1 MRRPL
6 FWERFNARLVPDPE
20 SGCVLW
26 TGRLNKAGYGVIR
39 MDGREQQVHR
49 VTWELEVG
57 PVPDD
62 MELDHV
68 LARGCV
74 HRNCANVAHLEPV
87 THRENLLR
95 APNSPAAINAAKTHC
110 KHGHAFDEENTR
122 PHMTAA
128 PGRGRRCKT
137 GDRIRNLAFY
147 RHRNIQ
153 RKTRREGSPDGYVQA
168 KRRADGAGF
177 WGLGG
182 WVDGLDISY
191 KGGSKS
197 GMRRREPDAQ
207 VAHLAG
213 KPEKR

>member
-137 GDRIRNLAFY
+137 CDRIRNLAYY
-147 RHRNIQ
+147 RQRNTQ
-153 RKTRREGSPDGYVQA
+153 RKKRREVGPDGYVQG
-168 KRRADGAGF
+168 KSRADGAG
-177 WGLGG
+177 WEGG
-182 WVDGLDISY
+182 T
-191 KGGSKS
+191 
-197 GMRRREPDAQ
+197 
-207 VAHLAG
+207 
-213 KPEKR
+213 

>member
-26 TGRLNKAGYGVIR
+26 TVRLNRAGYGVIR

-57 PVPDD
+57 PVPDG

-95 APNSPAAINAAKTHC
+95 SPVTVAALHAAQTHC
-110 KHGHAFDEENTR
+110 IHGHPFDVANTHWR
-122 PHMTAA
+122 KAG
-128 PGRGRRCKT
+128 GRACLACER
-137 GDRIRNLAFY
+137 DRK
-147 RHRNIQ
+147 Q
-153 RKTRREGSPDGYVQA
+153 RGTS
-168 KRRADGAGF
+168 RADGAG
-177 WGLGG
+177 WGGG
-182 WVDGLDISY
+182 T
-191 KGGSKS
+191 
-197 GMRRREPDAQ
+197 
-207 VAHLAG
+207 
-213 KPEKR
+213 